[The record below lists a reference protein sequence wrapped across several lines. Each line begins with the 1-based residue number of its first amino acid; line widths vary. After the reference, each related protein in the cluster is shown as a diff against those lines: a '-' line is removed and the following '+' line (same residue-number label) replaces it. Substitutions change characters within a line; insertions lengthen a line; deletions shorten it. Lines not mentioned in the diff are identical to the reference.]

1 MIAGVARTSPLETVT
16 RYVFCESKLGRV
28 FNDQEMLLP
37 LLLVEHSKHSAGFS
51 KQGYYFTAVYH
62 KT

>member
-1 MIAGVARTSPLETVT
+1 MIAAEARASPLEMLTH
-16 RYVFCESKLGRV
+16 YVFCELKLGRV

-51 KQGYYFTAVYH
+51 KQGYYFTVV
-62 KT
+62 